1 MREFKGKVAVITGA
15 ASGIGLGLA
24 QKFASE
30 GMKVVLADYNETALN
45 AAVDGI
51 RARGA
56 DAIGVRT
63 DVSLEEDVQALA
75 NRAVEVFGNV
85 HVLCNNAGVCKGGLS
100 WQSPIKDYE
109 WVLGVNLYGVI
120 FGIRA
125 FMPILQKSEEGHIV
139 NTSSQSGITTTPYS
153 AEYCASKHA
162 VLALSE
168 VLYKELLLS
177 GSPIRVSVLCPAAV
191 LTNIYDSDRNRP
203 RRFHAD
209 PGMDR
214 DAQLFVKSALTEE
227 VQKGIPPAELAER
240 VFDAIKNEQFYILPE
255 PGKWRRLI
263 DLRLEDIRLGR
274 NPTIEF

>member
-1 MREFKGKVAVITGA
+1 MKEFKGKVAVITGA
-15 ASGIGLGLA
+15 ASGIGLALA
-24 QKFASE
+24 RKFAAE
-30 GMKVVLADYNETALN
+30 GMKVVLADYNATALQE
-45 AAVDGI
+45 AVEGI
-51 RARGA
+51 RATGA

-63 DVSLEEDVQALA
+63 DVSLEQDVQALA
-75 NRAVEVFGNV
+75 KQAVDAFENV
-85 HVLCNNAGVCKGGLS
+85 HILCNNAGVCKGGVS

-125 FMPILQKSEEGHIV
+125 FMPILEKNEEGHIV

-177 GSPIRVSVLCPAAV
+177 GSPIRVSVLCPDSV
-191 LTNIYDSDRNRP
+191 VTNIYDSDKNRP
-203 RRFHAD
+203 ERFHAD
-209 PGMDR
+209 PGKDR
-214 DAQLFVKSALTEE
+214 DVQQFVKSALTEE
-227 VQKGIPPAELAER
+227 VQRGILPAEMAER
-240 VFDAIKNEQFYILPE
+240 AFEAIKNEQFYILPE
-255 PGKWRRLI
+255 RGKWRHLI